1 MIKIAMLDSATLGD
15 VDLSIFN
22 ELGDFKEYKLTAPEQ
37 TIERLK
43 DVDVVI
49 TNKVLI
55 TEDVIA
61 NTNLKLICVSATGV
75 DNIDLKAA
83 KERGIEVK
91 NVAGYSTNSV
101 TQQTFASLLTLTNK
115 VCYYNSYCLDG
126 KWTKSKTFTHLEKP
140 FFELNGKTFGII
152 GLGDIGKSVANVA
165 KSFGCEVIY
174 YSTSGKNSNKNYKKV
189 ELDEL
194 LRSCDIISIHA
205 PLNENTKN
213 LISKNELVKL
223 KKGAI
228 LMNFGRGGIVDEKEV
243 AKQIDSS
250 DLKFITD
257 VLESEPMR
265 ADHPFLKVKNRQNL
279 LITPH
284 VAWASIEARKRL
296 IEIVA
301 KNIKESFGA

>member
-22 ELGDFKEYKLTAPEQ
+22 KLGDFKEYKLTAPEQ

-61 NTNLKLICVSATGV
+61 NTNLKLICVSATGIN
-75 DNIDLKAA
+75 NIDLKAA

-91 NVAGYSTNSV
+91 NVTGYSTNSV

-115 VCYYNSYCLDG
+115 VCYYNNYCLDG
-126 KWTKSKTFTHLEKP
+126 KWANSKTFTHLEKP
-140 FFELNGKTFGII
+140 FFELNGKIFGII

-213 LISKNELVKL
+213 LISKNELAKL

-228 LMNFGRGGIVDEKEV
+228 LMNFGRGGIVDETEV

-250 DLKFITD
+250 NLKFITD

-265 ADHPFLKVKNRQNL
+265 AGHPFLKVKNRQNL

-296 IEIVA
+296 IEMVA